1 MLFIQIIPGL
11 LEEQII
17 WHWYAWLPLTLI
29 RHGKL
34 RILHLQKT
42 VPWLVLLSS
51 RANLLGCTLIAP
63 SPTKGKVEEC
73 FFVCGK
79 WMIMNGRATAP
90 SLNKYGTLI
99 RWLSS
104 SFDKLFFLHF
114 PSRKMHWF
122 SSPQST
128 QPACRSLLPH

>member
-42 VPWLVLLSS
+42 VPWLALLSS
-51 RANLLGCTLIAP
+51 RANLLGSTLIAP
-63 SPTKGKVEEC
+63 TPTKGKVGKC
-73 FFVCGK
+73 FFVCEK
-79 WMIMNGRATAP
+79 WMIMNGLATAL

-104 SFDKLFFLHF
+104 SFDRLFFLHF
-114 PSRKMHWF
+114 PSRKMYSF
-122 SSPQST
+122 SSLQST
-128 QPACRSLLPH
+128 QPCM